1 MQISCS
7 CHVLR
12 STKSYP
18 IRSCIFF
25 EDLLPHKIS
34 GFFASML
41 QNKAGKIN
49 EVCQDRKEEMGMG
62 VRSRIRR
69 YLCQDGFNI

>member
-1 MQISCS
+1 
-7 CHVLR
+7 
-12 STKSYP
+12 
-18 IRSCIFF
+18 
-25 EDLLPHKIS
+25 
-34 GFFASML
+34 ML